1 MPQDVYGLPVP
12 IPSMWDWNWG
22 LVGLMA
28 AVIIIGLPLLATVS
42 DHVFS
47 REKFLR
53 DLPRD
58 FFLIGAVTALAMVA
72 QYTNPPEGAWYT
84 GVYWHGALLLVS
96 IIVVLRLREVTM
108 KGGRVLVRGQ
118 PNDPELMRTL
128 VYGWILSWVVAA
140 IPAIFTLPAWGILFS
155 IVLLAA
161 FFAFPW
167 VYPLIVQ
174 WADQMPE
181 IEEKVERRIEERF
194 APKSSG

>member
-12 IPSMWDWNWG
+12 IPSMWDWNWA

-42 DHVFS
+42 DRAFS

-53 DLPRD
+53 GLPRD

-72 QYTNPPEGAWYT
+72 QYTTPPEGSWYT

-128 VYGWILSWVVAA
+128 VYGWILSWVIAA

-155 IVLLAA
+155 IVLLGA

-167 VYPLIVQ
+167 LYPLIVQ

-194 APKSSG
+194 APRSSG